1 MTPLER
7 IAYLQKTL
15 NYHNDKYYNQD
26 APEISDFEYD
36 AMMRELETLEAEHP
50 EAVSPDSPT
59 KHVGGAPDSNF
70 AAVEHK
76 VPMQS
81 LADVFSFEELKE
93 FLERIERELGTGVL
107 YSIEPKIDGLS
118 VSLEYQNGILV
129 RGSTR
134 GNGVTGEDI
143 TENLRAI
150 SDIPKTISEGPA
162 FLEVRGEVYMPTSS
176 FLRLNEQREDNEL
189 PLFANPRNAA
199 AGSLR
204 QLDSSITA
212 ERGLSIF
219 VFNIQQC
226 SQAFESHSQG
236 LNQLEKWGFPVVP
249 NRKCCSGAEEICEFV
264 ASIGENRGELEYEI
278 DGAVVKVDS
287 IALRQ
292 RMGSTSKTPRW
303 AAAYKFPAEEK
314 ETMLEDIFVQVG
326 RTGVLTPNA
335 KLTPVRLAGTTVSR
349 ATLHNID
356 NIRQKDIRIGDR
368 VMVRKA
374 GDIIPEVVR
383 SLPEKRRAELPVWEM
398 PSVCP
403 ECGSPT
409 VRVEGEAAVRCSGAA
424 CPAQKMRRLIH
435 FASKGAMDIDG
446 LGPAVIGKLLEQN
459 LISTPADLYRLT
471 PMELIALDKFGE
483 KSASNLLEAL
493 EQSKLRGLERVL
505 CALGI
510 PFVGERTA
518 AQLAAR
524 FGSMDAI
531 RQAQVQ
537 ELAAVED
544 VGDKIAV
551 SVIEFFETPSNC
563 ELVDRLEEAGV
574 VMTAAQKEQTD
585 NRFDGKTFVLTGTL
599 ADYRRE
605 DAAKIIRSFGGKVTG
620 SVSKKTDYV
629 LAGSEAGS
637 KLEKARQLGV
647 TVIHQ
652 QEFEQMIKQG

>member
-15 NYHNDKYYNQD
+15 QYHNEKYYNQD

-36 AMMRELETLEAEHP
+36 QMMRELETLESEHP
-50 EAVSPDSPT
+50 EAVTEDSPT
-59 KHVGGAPDSNF
+59 RRVGGAPDSNF
-70 AAVEHK
+70 VPVEHQI
-76 VPMQS
+76 PMQS

-93 FLERIERELGTGVL
+93 FLDRIQRELGQDVY
-107 YSIEPKIDGLS
+107 YSVEPKIDGLS
-118 VSLEYQNGILV
+118 VSLEYQNGILT

-143 TENLRAI
+143 TENLRVIA
-150 SDIPKTISEGPA
+150 DIPKTISQGPE

-176 FLRLNEQREDNEL
+176 FIRLNEQREDLEL

-204 QLDSSITA
+204 QLDSQITA
-212 ERGLSIF
+212 QRGLSIF

-226 SQAFESHSQG
+226 SSEFTSHWEG
-236 LNQLEKWGFPVVP
+236 LEKLESWGFPVVP
-249 NRKCCSGAEEICEFV
+249 YRKRCFQAGEICDHI
-264 ASIGENRGELEYEI
+264 ALIGDTRGELEYEI
-278 DGAVVKVDS
+278 DGVVVKIDS
-287 IALRQ
+287 IALRDKL
-292 RMGSTSKTPRW
+292 GNTSKTPRW
-303 AAAYKFPAEEK
+303 AVAYKFPAEEK
-314 ETMLEDIFVQVG
+314 ETLLENIFVQVG

-335 KLTPVRLAGTTVSR
+335 QLTPVRLAGTTVSR

-383 SLPEKRRAELPVWEM
+383 SLPEKRTKDLPIWNM
-398 PSVCP
+398 PAVCP

-409 VRVEGEAAVRCSGAA
+409 VRVEGEAAVRCSGVA

-446 LGPAVIGKLLEQN
+446 LGPAVIGKLLEQD
-459 LISTPADLYRLT
+459 LISTPADLYDLT
-471 PMELIALDKFGE
+471 PMELISLDKFGE
-483 KSASNLLEAL
+483 KSAFNLLEAL
-493 EQSKLRGLERVL
+493 EQSKTRGLERVL

-531 RQAQVQ
+531 RKAGKE

-544 VGDKIAV
+544 VGEKIAE
-551 SVIEFFETPSNC
+551 SILEFFEVDANC
-563 ELVDRLEEAGV
+563 HLIDQLAQKGV
-574 VMTAAQKEQTD
+574 LMTAKQKERTD
-585 NRFDGKTFVLTGTL
+585 GRFSGKTFVLTGTL
-599 ADYRRE
+599 PGYRRE

-629 LAGSEAGS
+629 LAGEEAGS
-637 KLEKARQLGV
+637 KLEKAQRLGIM
-647 TVIHQ
+647 VINQ
-652 QEFEQMIKQG
+652 QEFEQMIQ

>member
-7 IAYLQKTL
+7 IAYLQEIIQ
-15 NYHNDKYYNQD
+15 YHNEKYYNQD

-36 AMMRELETLEAEHP
+36 ALLRELENLEAKHP
-50 EAVSPDSPT
+50 EADTKNSPT
-59 KHVGGAPDSNF
+59 KKVGGVADSAFAP
-70 AAVEHK
+70 VEHK

-81 LADVFSFEELKE
+81 LADVFSFDELKE
-93 FLERIERELGTGVL
+93 FLSRVEKELGVGVM
-107 YSIEPKIDGLS
+107 YSVEPKIDGLS
-118 VSLEYQNGILV
+118 VSLEYKNGILV

-143 TENLRAI
+143 TENLKMI
-150 SDIPKTISEGPA
+150 DDIPKNILHAPEL
-162 FLEVRGEVYMPTSS
+162 LEVRGEVYMPTQS
-176 FLRLNEQREDNEL
+176 FLRLNEQREDMEL

-204 QLDSSITA
+204 QLDASITA

-219 VFNIQQC
+219 VFNIQQ
-226 SQAFESHSQG
+226 SSEEFTSHTHSM
-236 LNQLEKWGFPVVP
+236 NQLEEWGFPVVP
-249 NRKCCSGAEEICEFV
+249 NRKCCSDVEEICEFIS
-264 ASIGENRGELEYEI
+264 AIGENREQYKYEI
-278 DGAVVKVDS
+278 DGAVIKVDD
-287 IALRQ
+287 ILLRQ

-314 ETMLEDIFVQVG
+314 ETLLEDIFVQVG

-356 NIRQKDIRIGDR
+356 NIRQKDIRIGDK

-383 SLPEKRRAELPVWEM
+383 SLPEKRTSELPAWNM
-398 PSVCP
+398 PVICP

-409 VRVEGEAAVRCSGAA
+409 IRIEGEAAVRCSGAA
-424 CPAQKMRRLIH
+424 CPAQQTRKIIH
-435 FASKGAMDIDG
+435 FASKSAMDIEG
-446 LGPAVIGKLLEQN
+446 LGPAVVSKLLEQK
-459 LISTPADLYRLT
+459 LIKTSADLYQLT
-471 PMELIALDKFGE
+471 PIELMALDKFGE
-483 KSASNLLEAL
+483 KSASNLLDAL
-493 EQSKLRGLERVL
+493 EQSKSRGLERVL

-524 FGSMDAI
+524 FGNIDAMI
-531 RQAQVQ
+531 NAEPT

-551 SVIEFFETPSNC
+551 SITEFFKSASNR
-563 ELVDRLEEAGV
+563 ELIKKLSDAGV
-574 VMTAAQKEQTD
+574 SMAATQKEITD
-585 NRFDGKTFVLTGTL
+585 ERFAGKTFVLTGTL
-599 ADYRRE
+599 PDYRRE
-605 DAAKIIRSFGGKVTG
+605 DAAKIIRSFGGKVSG
-620 SVSKKTDYV
+620 SVSKKTDFV
-629 LAGSEAGS
+629 LAGEEAGS
-637 KLEKARQLGV
+637 KLEKAQQLGV
-647 TVIHQ
+647 TIINQ
-652 QEFEQMIKQG
+652 DEFIQMIQ

>member
-15 NYHNDKYYNQD
+15 QYHNEKYYNQD

-36 AMMRELETLEAEHP
+36 QMMRELETLESEHP
-50 EAVSPDSPT
+50 EAVTEDSPT
-59 KHVGGAPDSNF
+59 RRVGGAPDSNF
-70 AAVEHK
+70 VPVEHQI
-76 VPMQS
+76 PMQS

-93 FLERIERELGTGVL
+93 FLDRIQRELGQDVY
-107 YSIEPKIDGLS
+107 YSVEPKIDGLS
-118 VSLEYQNGILV
+118 VSLEYQNGILT

-143 TENLRAI
+143 TENLRVIA
-150 SDIPKTISEGPA
+150 DIPKSISKGPE

-176 FLRLNEQREDNEL
+176 FIRLNEQREDLEL

-204 QLDSSITA
+204 QLDSQITA
-212 ERGLSIF
+212 QRGLSIF

-226 SQAFESHSQG
+226 SSEFTSHWEG
-236 LNQLEKWGFPVVP
+236 LEKLESWGFPVVP
-249 NRKCCSGAEEICEFV
+249 YRKRCFQAGEICDHI
-264 ASIGENRGELEYEI
+264 ALIGDTRGELEYEI
-278 DGAVVKVDS
+278 DGVVVKIDS
-287 IALRQ
+287 IALRDKL
-292 RMGSTSKTPRW
+292 GNTSKTPRW
-303 AAAYKFPAEEK
+303 AVAYKFPAEEK
-314 ETMLEDIFVQVG
+314 ETLLENIFVQVG

-335 KLTPVRLAGTTVSR
+335 QLTPVRLAGTTVSR

-383 SLPEKRRAELPVWEM
+383 SLPEKRTKDLPIWNM
-398 PSVCP
+398 PAVCP

-409 VRVEGEAAVRCSGAA
+409 VRVEGEAAVRCSGVA

-446 LGPAVIGKLLEQN
+446 LGPAVIGKLLEQD
-459 LISTPADLYRLT
+459 LISTPADLYDLT
-471 PMELIALDKFGE
+471 PMELISLDKFGE

-493 EQSKLRGLERVL
+493 EQSKTRGLERVL

-531 RQAQVQ
+531 RKAGKE

-544 VGDKIAV
+544 VGEKIAE
-551 SVIEFFETPSNC
+551 SILEFFEVDANC
-563 ELVDRLEEAGV
+563 HLIDQLAQKGV
-574 VMTAAQKEQTD
+574 LMTAKQKERTD
-585 NRFDGKTFVLTGTL
+585 GRFSGKTFVLTGTL
-599 ADYRRE
+599 PGYRRE

-629 LAGSEAGS
+629 LAGEEAGS
-637 KLEKARQLGV
+637 KLEKAQRLGIM
-647 TVIHQ
+647 VINQ
-652 QEFEQMIKQG
+652 QEFEQMIQ

>member
-15 NYHNDKYYNQD
+15 NYHNEKYYNQD

-36 AMMRELETLEAEHP
+36 AMMRELENLEAAHP
-50 EAVSPDSPT
+50 EAVTEDSPT
-59 KHVGGAPDSNF
+59 RRVGGAPDSNF
-70 AAVEHK
+70 APVEHR

-93 FLERIERELGTGVL
+93 FLDRVSKELGQEVF
-107 YSIEPKIDGLS
+107 YSVEPKIDGLS
-118 VSLEYQNGILV
+118 VSLEYRNGTLV

-134 GNGVTGEDI
+134 GNGMTGEDI

-150 SDIPKTISEGPA
+150 FAIPKTIPDGPA
-162 FLEVRGEVYMPTSS
+162 LLEVRGEVYMPTES
-176 FLRLNEQREDNEL
+176 FVRLNEQREDMEL

-204 QLDSSITA
+204 QLDSQITA
-212 ERGLSIF
+212 QRGLSIF
-219 VFNIQQC
+219 IFNIQQC
-226 SQAFESHSQG
+226 SLPFQSHWEG
-236 LNQLEKWGFPVVP
+236 LEQLEAWGFPVIP
-249 NRKCCSGAEEICEFV
+249 HRKRCSQPQDICNFI
-264 ASIGENRGELEYEI
+264 AAIGESRGELAYEI
-278 DGAVVKVDS
+278 DGAVVKLDS
-287 IALRQ
+287 LALRD
-292 RMGSTSKTPRW
+292 RLGSTSKTPRW
-303 AAAYKFPAEEK
+303 AVAYKFPAEEK
-314 ETMLEDIFVQVG
+314 ETLLEDIVVQVG

-335 KLTPVRLAGTTVSR
+335 QLTPVRLAGTTVSR

-368 VMVRKA
+368 VLVRKA

-383 SLPEKRRAELPVWEM
+383 SLPEKRTRELPVWEM

-409 VRVEGEAAVRCSGAA
+409 VRAEGEAAVRCSGAA
-424 CPAQKMRRLIH
+424 CPAQKTRRLIH
-435 FASKGAMDIDG
+435 FASKGAMDIEG

-459 LISTPADLYRLT
+459 LISTPADLYDLT
-471 PMELIALDKFGE
+471 PMELISLDKFGE
-483 KSASNLLEAL
+483 KSAANLLDAL
-493 EQSKLRGLERVL
+493 EQSKGRGLERVL

-524 FGSMDAI
+524 FGTMEAI
-531 RQAQVQ
+531 RKASRE

-544 VGDKIAV
+544 VGEKIAE
-551 SVIEFFETPSNC
+551 SVRDFFETEANC
-563 ELVDRLEEAGV
+563 RLVDRLAEQGV
-574 VMTAAQKEQTD
+574 EMTARKREQTD
-585 NRFDGKTFVLTGTL
+585 GRFEGKTFVLTGTL
-599 ADYRRE
+599 PDYRRE
-605 DAAKIIRSFGGKVTG
+605 DAARIIRSFGGKVTG

-629 LAGSEAGS
+629 LAGAEAGS
-637 KLEKARQLGV
+637 KLEKAEQLGIA
-647 TVIHQ
+647 VIDQ
-652 QEFEQMIKQG
+652 AEFERMIQ

>member
-15 NYHNDKYYNQD
+15 QYHNEKYYNQD

-36 AMMRELETLEAEHP
+36 QMMRELETLESEHP
-50 EAVSPDSPT
+50 EAVTEDSPT
-59 KHVGGAPDSNF
+59 RRVGGAPDSNF
-70 AAVEHK
+70 VPVEHQI
-76 VPMQS
+76 PMQS

-93 FLERIERELGTGVL
+93 FLDRIQRELGQDVY
-107 YSIEPKIDGLS
+107 YSVEPKIDGLS
-118 VSLEYQNGILV
+118 VSLEYQNGILT

-143 TENLRAI
+143 TENLRVIA
-150 SDIPKTISEGPA
+150 DIPKTISQGPE

-176 FLRLNEQREDNEL
+176 FIRLNEQREDLEL

-204 QLDSSITA
+204 QLDSQITA
-212 ERGLSIF
+212 QRGLSIF

-226 SQAFESHSQG
+226 SSEFTSHWEG
-236 LNQLEKWGFPVVP
+236 LEKLESWGFPVVP
-249 NRKCCSGAEEICEFV
+249 YRKRCFQAGEICDHI
-264 ASIGENRGELEYEI
+264 ALIGDTRGELEYEI
-278 DGAVVKVDS
+278 DGVVVKIDS
-287 IALRQ
+287 IALRDKL
-292 RMGSTSKTPRW
+292 GNTSKTPRW
-303 AAAYKFPAEEK
+303 AVAYKFPAEEK
-314 ETMLEDIFVQVG
+314 ETLLENIFVQVG

-335 KLTPVRLAGTTVSR
+335 QLTPVRLAGTTVSR

-383 SLPEKRRAELPVWEM
+383 SLPEKRTKDLPIWNM
-398 PSVCP
+398 PAVCP

-409 VRVEGEAAVRCSGAA
+409 VRVEGEAAVRCSGVA

-446 LGPAVIGKLLEQN
+446 LGPAVIGKLLEQD
-459 LISTPADLYRLT
+459 LISTPADLYDLT
-471 PMELIALDKFGE
+471 PMELISLDKFGE

-493 EQSKLRGLERVL
+493 EQSKTRGLERVL

-531 RQAQVQ
+531 RKAGKE

-544 VGDKIAV
+544 VGEKIAE
-551 SVIEFFETPSNC
+551 SILEFFEVDANC
-563 ELVDRLEEAGV
+563 HLIDQLAQKGV
-574 VMTAAQKEQTD
+574 LMTAKQKERTD
-585 NRFDGKTFVLTGTL
+585 GRFSGKTFVLTGTL
-599 ADYRRE
+599 PGYRRE

-629 LAGSEAGS
+629 LAGEEAGS
-637 KLEKARQLGV
+637 KLEKAQRLGIM
-647 TVIHQ
+647 VINQ
-652 QEFEQMIKQG
+652 QEFEQMIQ